1 MMMSHYKLMILKN
14 ALYLTM
20 PGILNTVIT
29 KSNNLT
35 HAGRHSVIKRG
46 KSVTSKYCS
55 CLILVITCG
64 IMMMVGQSVSE
75 TCWICYW

>member
-35 HAGRHSVIKRG
+35 HAG
-46 KSVTSKYCS
+46 
-55 CLILVITCG
+55 
-64 IMMMVGQSVSE
+64 
-75 TCWICYW
+75 